1 MNTIWKYTKASDAYT
16 VYEVALAEG
25 GVELCTLDGE
35 TYVSVPEMDASAQP
49 EQVRASLEQVSIT
62 PELRSRILAES
73 PHCKLISQ
81 RMIERIRSEYSI
93 DDEMYFA
100 RIGVGAALGMYQPG
114 SDELQEMT
122 AFGEFVEGVRQWG
135 REQRAELGL

>member
-1 MNTIWKYTKASDAYT
+1 MPELD
-16 VYEVALAEG
+16 VA
-25 GVELCTLDGE
+25 
-35 TYVSVPEMDASAQP
+35 AQP
-49 EQVRASLEQVSIT
+49 AEVRDSIAVVEVT
-62 PELRSRILAES
+62 PELRARILETS
-73 PHCKLISQ
+73 PHCRLISQ
-81 RMIERIRSEYSI
+81 RMVQQIRESYSI